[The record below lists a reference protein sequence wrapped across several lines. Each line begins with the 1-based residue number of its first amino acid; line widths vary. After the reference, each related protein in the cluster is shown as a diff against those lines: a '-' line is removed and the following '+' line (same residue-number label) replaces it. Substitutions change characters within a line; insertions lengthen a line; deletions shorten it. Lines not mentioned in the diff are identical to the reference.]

1 MDPCNG
7 FIYSLFFNLKKQD
20 FYNSTQ
26 LIRTMICKLIF
37 NLSLAGVFCF
47 CSVSLNAAKE
57 NYTFNDKGEVR
68 ENVSNGLHDMLEVKV
83 TKNVKKYIG
92 SYLIRGKA
100 GTQKIIGNATIYF
113 PVFEEYLEAFNLP
126 QELKYLSVIESG
138 LNPNA
143 TSPSGAVGLW
153 QFMKP
158 TARELGLVIDDY
170 VDERK
175 DIYRSTEAAV
185 KYLKQLHDR
194 YQDWG
199 LAIAAYNCGFG
210 RVDRELEKTGGK
222 DFWSIRSRLP
232 KETQHY
238 IDRFIAVNYA
248 IKNYQFYNL
257 RPQYPDYTLQMT
269 QVQKIHKRFSFK
281 KIAELTGIKEKTIAR
296 LNPSYRKGIIPPNH
310 NGYYLVLPAIGVQEG
325 WEG

>member
-1 MDPCNG
+1 MSYKI
-7 FIYSLFFNLKKQD
+7 F
-20 FYNSTQ
+20 
-26 LIRTMICKLIF
+26 F
-37 NLSLAGVFCF
+37 NLSLVGAFCF
-47 CSVSLNAAKE
+47 YTFSVAAAKIT
-57 NYTFNDKGEVR
+57 YSFNDKEEVR

-83 TKNVKKYIG
+83 TKNVKKCIS
-92 SYLIRGKA
+92 SYLVRGKS
-100 GTQKIIGNATIYF
+100 GTQKIIGNSTIYF
-113 PVFEEYLEAFNLP
+113 PIYEEYLEAFGLP
-126 QELKYLSVIESG
+126 NELKYLSVIESG

-143 TSPSGAVGLW
+143 ASPSGAVGLW

-185 KYLKQLHDR
+185 KYLKQLYDR

-199 LAIAAYNCGFG
+199 LAIAAYNCGLG
-210 RVDRELEKTGGK
+210 RVDRELKKTGGK
-222 DFWSIRSRLP
+222 DFWDIRSRLP

-257 RPQYPDYTLQMT
+257 RPRYPDYTLQMT

-281 KIAELTGIKEKTIAR
+281 KIAKLTGIDEQIIAR

-310 NGYYLVLPAIGVQEG
+310 DGYYLVLPAIGVQEG
-325 WEG
+325 WES